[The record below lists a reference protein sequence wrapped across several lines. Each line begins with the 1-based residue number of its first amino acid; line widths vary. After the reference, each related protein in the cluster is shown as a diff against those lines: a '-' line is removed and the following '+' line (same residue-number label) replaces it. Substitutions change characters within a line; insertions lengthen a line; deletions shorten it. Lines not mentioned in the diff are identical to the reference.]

1 MKNDNLLLSTNFCV
15 EDFANCLSI
24 NMNLYNIR
32 LDDLVTPG
40 AAGRGLDTDVACRQV
55 DNQPPKEVV
64 KPRWPSQVEHI

>member
-40 AAGRGLDTDVACRQV
+40 AAGRGLDIDAKRQLKIWTFLC
-55 DNQPPKEVV
+55 N
-64 KPRWPSQVEHI
+64 R